1 MLTNKQS
8 LRVCVY
14 NYKGGAAKTTIIVNT
29 AAALAH
35 PEHGNQKVLLIDLD
49 PQCNSTQF
57 YHDDNETLGGA
68 RTLGKNE
75 TEPTS
80 ACAAAEAL
88 THALPSGG
96 TEPELISDALHPT
109 CDAAAMDALVSNQD
123 ESPLYRIMHA
133 LFVDNEASEVRRLIE
148 TERWKLLSQVN
159 VDEHTRQSEFGDN
172 FWVLEGDS
180 KISEFEANIVHAI
193 SNFGQKGL
201 LKHYGLVSYLMEVLT
216 EVLGFDVIMIDC
228 SPSNCALN
236 KAAALACDYILPP
249 CMASLY
255 SAGSIKGLLS
265 SVLPGEDGWL
275 GLHEKITDRWR
286 EEDGEPKAEIAGL
299 KEWLLPATAPVL
311 LPILVSNYPMGP
323 KCDSMKCEPILGKK
337 RRKGRG
343 QPPSA
348 LSAQQPSTDSRVVK
362 LMHSQFV
369 YSIMNYVSQECRT
382 VAGHERGRPD
392 GFVGPLVRVRENCGR
407 RVINFAESTPISMP
421 VSEQVGRP
429 FVELQI
435 VDFLFYMYGEQ
446 KTSDMLEAAAKAG
459 EASGSKRK
467 ASQAGMINFGPD
479 STNFSLEVKAM
490 CKRYSALSKWLVHL
504 MDEKRGG
511 PAAPAPAA
519 VGP

>member
-123 ESPLYRIMHA
+123 MSPLYRIMHA

-159 VDEHTRQSEFGDN
+159 VDELTRQSEFGDN

-228 SPSNCALN
+228 SPSNSALN

-265 SVLPGEDGWL
+265 SVLPGDDGWL
-275 GLHEKITDRWR
+275 GLHEKITHRWR
-286 EEDGEPKAEIAGL
+286 EEGGEPKAEIAGL

-369 YSIMNYVSQECRT
+369 YSIMNYVNQECRT
-382 VAGHERGRPD
+382 VSLATR
-392 GFVGPLVRVRENCGR
+392 
-407 RVINFAESTPISMP
+407 
-421 VSEQVGRP
+421 
-429 FVELQI
+429 
-435 VDFLFYMYGEQ
+435 
-446 KTSDMLEAAAKAG
+446 EAALTASSARARPRARELRPPRHQLRREHTDLDAG
-459 EASGSKRK
+459 VRASRPALCRTANRRLSLLHVWRAEDRRHARGCGEGGRGVGFEAEGL
-467 ASQAGMINFGPD
+467 AGRHDQLRPG
-479 STNFSLEVKAM
+479 
-490 CKRYSALSKWLVHL
+490 RQ
-504 MDEKRGG
+504 
-511 PAAPAPAA
+511 
-519 VGP
+519 